1 MLEGREDNMEWII
14 TSRGEITRGISESP
28 RYTTYD
34 GFLVALRDLFGDP
47 KRQFVSATLSGGAV
61 LNEADAKAL
70 LGGFTIGEGVIGQ
83 GSGIGP

>member
-1 MLEGREDNMEWII
+1 MEWII

-47 KRQFVSATLSGGAV
+47 KRQFVSATLSDGKV
-61 LNEADAKAL
+61 LDEAAAKAWL
-70 LGGFTIGEGVIGQ
+70 GEGFAIGVSPIGQ
-83 GSGIGP
+83 TPLG